1 MRGVLLD
8 ALTRLPSPIQAAL
21 AAVLGDA
28 WFYLLRIRR
37 EVALSN
43 LSNSSIDPG
52 EGARQ
57 RLVRRSCRHLVRNVL
72 ELPRLVGAGDERF
85 FEDVRVEGE
94 AHLRDAFESGRG
106 VLVVTAHLGNWEL
119 LGAVASHL
127 GYPAAMVIR
136 PLAGSASNRWIEDLR
151 IRSGVSLVEEGP
163 GELKQMCRTLRDGK
177 LLGFTIDQRPLATRR
192 SVPIPFLGRPARV
205 TTAVATLAL
214 RTGAPIVPVVIH
226 REPNGRHRVRVGRP
240 LYPHRDGRPLTLL
253 TAELASAYHRF
264 IEEEIAQHPDQWLWQ
279 HRRWRAP
286 VVQPE
291 PSAP

>member
-1 MRGVLLD
+1 MRGLLLEL
-8 ALTRLPSPIQAAL
+8 LTRLPAQLQAAL

-28 WFYLLRIRR
+28 WFYLIRIRR

-43 LSNSSIDPG
+43 LSHSSVDPG
-52 EGARQ
+52 TGARH

-72 ELPRLVGAGDERF
+72 ELPRLVGARDERF

-94 AHLRDAFESGRG
+94 GHLRDAFESGRG

-127 GYPAAMVIR
+127 GYPSAMVIR
-136 PLAGSASNRWIEDLR
+136 RLAGVVSNRWIEDLR
-151 IRSGVSLVEEGP
+151 KRSGVSLVEEGP
-163 GELKQMCRTLRDGK
+163 GELKQMCRTLREGK
-177 LLGFTIDQRPLATRR
+177 VLGFTVDQRPRGARR
-192 SVPIPFLGRPARV
+192 SVPIRFLGRPTRV

-226 REPNGRHRVRVGRP
+226 REASGRHCVRIGRP
-240 LYPHRDGRPLTLL
+240 LDPCRDGRPLGQQ
-253 TAELASAYHRF
+253 TADLAASYHRC
-264 IEEEIAQHPDQWLWQ
+264 IEREIVQHPDQWLWH

-286 VVQPE
+286 VGQPE
-291 PSAP
+291 PSPP